1 MREKNVPEHDALSQ
15 LREFSSYHGGRLYA
29 GAVPGGV
36 ALADPQHALLV
47 LGPPRSGKTS
57 AVAVPNVL
65 CAPGATIATSTKTD
79 VMLSTIASRSEL
91 GRCWLM
97 DPSGSIRRDP
107 PGVSRLR
114 WSPVAAASTWDESL
128 VVARAMTGAARP
140 GGRQGEAA
148 HWTERAEALLGPL
161 LHAAWLS
168 GEGIETVLGW
178 TLRHDMTPAQA
189 TLHAHGVRVA
199 ADVLGGIADT
209 DRRELSG
216 IWSSLAGVLGAY
228 RSDSVLDNS
237 VAINFDP
244 EAFVRSGDTIYICAP
259 GRHQDLISPIVVGF
273 LEQIRSAAY
282 ATRAVDPGSPHAV
295 PPVTMV
301 LDELAN
307 IAPLPD
313 LPALVSEGGGQGVLT
328 VGCLQD
334 LSQARVRWGQAAD
347 GFLSLFGTKLVL
359 PGIGDLSTLELV
371 SKLGGEIDVP
381 ARSVSRGSAWSPGY
395 GAATVTWSTN
405 RQRRIPPE
413 AVNQLPRGS
422 GLLLAGSRPPEQV
435 GLPPWWLVQPFCD
448 VARARTPPVAQPS
461 QARIPTLGR

>member
-1 MREKNVPEHDALSQ
+1 VTEEALLSE
-15 LREFSSYHGGRLYA
+15 LRKFSSREGGRLYA
-29 GAVPGGV
+29 GAVRGGL

-65 CAPGATIATSTKTD
+65 CAPGAAIVTSTKAD
-79 VMLSTIASRSEL
+79 VLVSTLADRSRL

-97 DPSGSIRRDP
+97 DPSGSIRSDP
-107 PGVSRLR
+107 PGVTRLR

-128 VVARAMTGAARP
+128 IVARAMTGAARP
-140 GGRQGEAA
+140 SGRQGESA
-148 HWTERAEALLGPL
+148 HWTERAEAMLGPL
-161 LHAAWLS
+161 LHAACLS

-178 TLRHDMTPAQA
+178 TLRHDLQAAQA
-189 TLHAHGVRVA
+189 VLHAHGVQVA
-199 ADVLGGIADT
+199 ADVLGGIAAT

-216 IWSSLAGVLGAY
+216 IWSSLGGVLAAY

-237 VAINFDP
+237 SAINFDP
-244 EAFVRSGDTIYICAP
+244 GAFVRSSDTVYICAP
-259 GRHQDLISPIVVGF
+259 ARHQDLTSPIVVGF

-282 ATRAVDPGSPHAV
+282 SARPAFRVAGEDV

-307 IAPLPD
+307 IAPLPG
-313 LPALVSEGGGQGVLT
+313 LPGLVSEGGSQGVMT

-334 LSQARVRWGQAAD
+334 LSQARVRWGQAAE
-347 GFLSLFGTKLVL
+347 GFLSLFGSKLVL
-359 PGIGDLSTLELV
+359 PGIGDLATLELV
-371 SKLGGEIDVP
+371 SKLGGEVDVP
-381 ARSVSRGSAWSPGY
+381 TKSVSRGSPWGPGY
-395 GAATVTWSTN
+395 GSATVTWSTN

-422 GLLLAGSRPPEQV
+422 GLLISASRPPEHV
-435 GLPPWWLVQPFCD
+435 WLPPWWLVEPFSH
-448 VARARTPPVAQPS
+448 ASRPEPGRAVEPS
-461 QARIPTLGR
+461 QAEVRTLDR